1 MLLDSFM
8 PISIPLDM
16 SRATP
21 EDVHR
26 HYIQQQAVSDF
37 LDGSLSP
44 MDYLNILE
52 TLNVDIDAYMTEI
65 APLIEEGVRKELYGN
80 IWDFSPSA

>member
-16 SRATP
+16 NKATP
-21 EDVHR
+21 EDIHR

-44 MDYLNILE
+44 MDYLNALE
-52 TLNVDIDAYMTEI
+52 LLNVDIDEYMAEVI
-65 APLIEEGVRKELYGN
+65 PLIDEGVTKELYGN
-80 IWDFSPSA
+80 IWDSSPFP